1 MVTVT
6 VGPANP
12 LILVTE
18 VGVANSTQLDKTE
31 GPAALNTKFL
41 FASVLIAMLPTIAP
55 DNANIAASLATT
67 LALANEITGICA
79 AGTFELISKLATP
92 LATPL

>member
-18 VGVANSTQLDKTE
+18 VGVANSTQFDKTE
-31 GPAALNTKFL
+31 GPSALNTKFL
-41 FASVLIAMLPTIAP
+41 LISVLMAILPTIAP
-55 DNANIAASLATT
+55 DKANIAA
-67 LALANEITGICA
+67 
-79 AGTFELISKLATP
+79 
-92 LATPL
+92 